1 MSDPARMSSGP
12 GGYPAVAGP
21 CFGSAPAAPSVGDV
35 VGHGSSS
42 ARWRL
47 AAPPHD
53 FSYVPPDDVPDEDLR
68 CCVCLGWPIDPVVL
82 GCPGDH
88 LLCRRCMR
96 GSLCPMD
103 RQPFA
108 RFAAPQ
114 RPIMSLLD
122 RLKVRCSESSRG
134 CGWTGSRSS
143 LEDHLFLCEFA
154 ELACVDCGL
163 RLRRRDVA
171 FELHSHDDRNG
182 GSGAEVDVGPSAQ
195 PNADANTVRNIGPSV
210 EQRTEAITRVINIY
224 EQAERLN
231 VCFLIDCT
239 GSMGSHISA
248 VKSQIIWIV
257 HELRARL
264 PSMQLHLAF
273 VGYRDHCDRERII
286 SLPFATSVTDFQ
298 DFVAHVRAT
307 GGGGDG
313 PEDVHGG
320 IEEALKLDWTIGG
333 AATRVLIH
341 IGDYPAHGK
350 QWNNCPGDSYPG
362 GDPRGLDLE
371 VLVRQLRDLSVQY
384 IFGHITEHTQKM
396 CRVLNELLDDNYID
410 SKDMASVELVAEVVT
425 SSLHSSVAST
435 VSTLSSSLGAALPE
449 VVLSDEVPVWE
460 NVSQSEVVVQEA
472 VRVTDISSLYAG
484 ADPSLT
490 KHFQESRAQVQLAT
504 LPFAQGESRVTRH
517 ALRDGSAAVAK
528 HFKTPVDDD
537 DDDDDGDSVGGVAA
551 SGSNAISSVVL
562 QAHLVLSEV
571 AAVAGFLADL
581 FSSGKPQGER
591 VIFLAAGAA
600 SGDGVVPFSL
610 EAELPA
616 SEFKRFS
623 NNIGWW
629 EPGAPRL
636 LMEFTRFTHEA
647 TKGHMMV
654 VDLQGV
660 KTEDGWLLTDPCV
673 LCEDVERFGSG
684 NMGPHAMGRCLT
696 ALRVRLDEAPAAPPL
711 FEARRPSRNQTLARS
726 VDPAPRPQPWSPPTT
741 DPVRPEDHN
750 LRVDDMIETLLAAK
764 ATGSK
769 LVSLDVDQIIALIRV
784 ARATFLRQPTLLELD
799 APLNIL
805 GDIHGQFPDLLR
817 LFDAGGYPPDVN
829 YLMLGDYVDRGKQSI
844 EVICLLL
851 AYKIK
856 YPDNFF
862 LLRGNHECASINR
875 IYGFY
880 DECKRRYSIR
890 LWKTFHDVFNSL
902 PPAALVDNR
911 ILCMHGGPSPELN
924 EFDDIRNIPRPSDV
938 PDTGLLCDLLWA
950 DPEEGLP
957 GEWRDNDRGVSHVFG
972 KKLLDRL
979 LPSLGIDLIVRAHQV
994 VEDGY
999 EFFGDRQLVTVFS
1012 APDYCGE
1019 FDNAAALMQVQD
1031 DLKCSFKLVQPKR
1044 TNH

>member
-537 DDDDDGDSVGGVAA
+537 DDDDDRDFDGDEEDDGAATPTFRSSESSASSGHTAYPQGASVPERAAQPQVQQESPRTKMDEKSASYDDCITPLRSELTDCSASIGSRPIFRRSRTQPVSMLSFANISGETMDLTLQAAEELLDSMTDCGGSSMTPVVSERPKLLRRWTKAA
-551 SGSNAISSVVL
+551 CELLASSACEYEPEEPDKDPISS
-562 QAHLVLSEV
+562 
-571 AAVAGFLADL
+571 
-581 FSSGKPQGER
+581 
-591 VIFLAAGAA
+591 
-600 SGDGVVPFSL
+600 
-610 EAELPA
+610 PA
-616 SEFKRFS
+616 
-623 NNIGWW
+623 
-629 EPGAPRL
+629 
-636 LMEFTRFTHEA
+636 
-647 TKGHMMV
+647 
-654 VDLQGV
+654 
-660 KTEDGWLLTDPCV
+660 LT
-673 LCEDVERFGSG
+673 S
-684 NMGPHAMGRCLT
+684 
-696 ALRVRLDEAPAAPPL
+696 
-711 FEARRPSRNQTLARS
+711 
-726 VDPAPRPQPWSPPTT
+726 
-741 DPVRPEDHN
+741 
-750 LRVDDMIETLLAAK
+750 DM
-764 ATGSK
+764 
-769 LVSLDVDQIIALIRV
+769 
-784 ARATFLRQPTLLELD
+784 P
-799 APLNIL
+799 
-805 GDIHGQFPDLLR
+805 
-817 LFDAGGYPPDVN
+817 
-829 YLMLGDYVDRGKQSI
+829 
-844 EVICLLL
+844 
-851 AYKIK
+851 
-856 YPDNFF
+856 
-862 LLRGNHECASINR
+862 
-875 IYGFY
+875 
-880 DECKRRYSIR
+880 
-890 LWKTFHDVFNSL
+890 
-902 PPAALVDNR
+902 
-911 ILCMHGGPSPELN
+911 
-924 EFDDIRNIPRPSDV
+924 
-938 PDTGLLCDLLWA
+938 
-950 DPEEGLP
+950 
-957 GEWRDNDRGVSHVFG
+957 
-972 KKLLDRL
+972 
-979 LPSLGIDLIVRAHQV
+979 
-994 VEDGY
+994 
-999 EFFGDRQLVTVFS
+999 
-1012 APDYCGE
+1012 
-1019 FDNAAALMQVQD
+1019 
-1031 DLKCSFKLVQPKR
+1031 
-1044 TNH
+1044 